1 MANKESQTI
10 EYKQTWRNDWLK
22 VLSAF
27 ANGNGGILIIGID
40 DNGVPVG
47 LKNTQ
52 RLLEDIPNTVRHK
65 LGIIPSVELKKNN
78 TIEISVKPGSIPV
91 SFNGRYYLRSGGT
104 VQELQGSELSDFI
117 LRKSGVTWDDI
128 IEEDLDSDSLD
139 KATIEDFKRFSS
151 DRLPSISL
159 EQKLSAILNKL
170 KLSKNS
176 KLKRAA
182 ILLFGIESEVD
193 RHYSHACIKIG
204 QFATETDIKMT
215 DIVNGNLFQQL
226 NKTLDILRSKYLK
239 SEIKF
244 EGIHRRDILEYPH
257 EALREAIINALI
269 HRDYQ
274 SFSNIQIR
282 IYPDKLTIMNAGS
295 LPPEVPLDSLKE
307 EHLSKPRN
315 KLLAETFYYAGF
327 IEAWGRGTL
336 KIIEKCRDQGIPEP
350 EFKNENHVMTVI
362 FYKDKWNEENLKKM
376 GLNERQIKAVKYV
389 KEREFINNSKYR
401 EINVIGKTT
410 ATEDLQKLVEK
421 GIFTEPVTKGRG
433 VKYRL
438 KN

>member
-52 RLLEDIPNTVRHK
+52 RLLEDIPNTIRHK

-78 TIEISVKPGSIPV
+78 TIEIFVKPVSVPV
-91 SFNGRYYLRSGGT
+91 SFNGRYYLRSGNT

-117 LRKSGVTWDDI
+117 LRKSGVTWDDT
-128 IEEDLDSDSLD
+128 IEEDLDLNSLD
-139 KATIEDFKRFSS
+139 KPTIEDFKRFSS
-151 DRLPSISL
+151 DRLPSIAL

-182 ILLFGIESEVD
+182 ILLFGNENEVD
-193 RHYSHACIKIG
+193 RHYSHAGIKIG

-215 DIVNGNLFQQL
+215 DFVKGNLFQQL
-226 NKTLDILRSKYLK
+226 NKTLDILRLKYLK

-295 LPPEVPLDSLKE
+295 LPPEVS
-307 EHLSKPRN
+307 
-315 KLLAETFYYAGF
+315 
-327 IEAWGRGTL
+327 
-336 KIIEKCRDQGIPEP
+336 
-350 EFKNENHVMTVI
+350 
-362 FYKDKWNEENLKKM
+362 
-376 GLNERQIKAVKYV
+376 
-389 KEREFINNSKYR
+389 
-401 EINVIGKTT
+401 
-410 ATEDLQKLVEK
+410 
-421 GIFTEPVTKGRG
+421 
-433 VKYRL
+433 
-438 KN
+438 

>member
-27 ANGNGGILIIGID
+27 ANGNGGILIIGLD
-40 DNGVPVG
+40 DNGAPAG

-52 RLLEDIPNTVRHK
+52 RLLEDIPNTIRHK

-78 TIEISVKPGSIPV
+78 TIEISVKPSFAPV

-117 LRKSGVTWDDI
+117 LRKFGVTWDET
-128 IEEDLDSDSLD
+128 IEEDLDLNSLD
-139 KATIEDFKRFSS
+139 KPTIEDFKRFSS
-151 DRLPSISL
+151 DRLPSIDL
-159 EQKLSAILNKL
+159 EQKLSTILNKL

-182 ILLFGIESEVD
+182 ILLFGNENEVD
-193 RHYSHACIKIG
+193 RHYMHAGIKIG

-215 DIVNGNLFQQL
+215 DIVKGNLFQQL
-226 NKTLDILRSKYLK
+226 NKTLDVLRLKYLK

-282 IYPDKLTIMNAGS
+282 IYPDKLSIMNAGS
-295 LPPEVPLDSLKE
+295 LPPEVPLDSLKT

-315 KLLAETFYYAGF
+315 KLLAEIFYYAGF

-336 KIIEKCRDQGIPEP
+336 KIIEECRDHGLPEP
-350 EFKNENHVMTVI
+350 EFKNEHHVMTVI
-362 FYKDKWNEENLKKM
+362 FYKDKWNEENLKKI
-376 GLNERQIKAVKYV
+376 GLNERQIKAVDYIKTNKAITLSSFKDLVTGVSEKTLYRDFQDLV
-389 KEREFINNSKYR
+389 NRNIFKE
-401 EINVIGKTT
+401 IGDK
-410 ATEDLQKLVEK
+410 
-421 GIFTEPVTKGRG
+421 KGR
-433 VKYRL
+433 KYEL
-438 KN
+438 L

>member
-52 RLLEDIPNTVRHK
+52 RLLEDIPNTVRHI

-78 TIEISVKPGSIPV
+78 TIEISVKPCPVPV

-128 IEEDLDSDSLD
+128 IEEDLDLNSLD

-151 DRLPSISL
+151 DRLPSIAH
-159 EQKLSAILNKL
+159 EQKLFSILNKL
-170 KLSKNS
+170 KLSTNS

-350 EFKNENHVMTVI
+350 EFKNEHHVMTVI
-362 FYKDKWNEENLKKM
+362 FYKNKWSEENLKKM
-376 GLNERQIKAVKYV
+376 GLNERQIKAVDYIKTNKAITLSSFKDLVTGVSEKTLYRDLQDLVNRNIV
-389 KEREFINNSKYR
+389 KE
-401 EINVIGKTT
+401 IGDK
-410 ATEDLQKLVEK
+410 
-421 GIFTEPVTKGRG
+421 KGR
-433 VKYRL
+433 KYEL
-438 KN
+438 L